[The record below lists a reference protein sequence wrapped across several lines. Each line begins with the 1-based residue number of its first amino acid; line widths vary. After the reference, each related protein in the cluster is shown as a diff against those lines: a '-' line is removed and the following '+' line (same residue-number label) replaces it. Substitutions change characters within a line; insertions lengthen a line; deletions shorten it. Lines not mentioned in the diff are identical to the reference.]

1 MKKINKYLFVMAV
14 AATGLLQSC
23 EDLEVPNENNPDF
36 DQVLATPADVET
48 VAASIYNTVFS
59 GEHRGDGVEAMLA
72 TAADHV
78 TCSWGNFG
86 MRDMSWEPRDMAWNN
101 SPAYANQGYSKYS
114 YDQWYSAIGSATDVL
129 TAIDINGMKVVI
141 GGVDETARSKAFAK
155 FGLGLAYGN
164 LALVFD
170 KAHVVDEKTTVEPVI
185 ETALPYQEV
194 AEVAIAYL
202 EEASALSDASF
213 EIPGSW
219 LGSSAPLS
227 SADFKKIINTS
238 IARILAYVP
247 RNKAELAA
255 VDWAKVQTY
264 ADNGITSDWIVE
276 MDGTTRWYFEAGDYL
291 TYPGWG
297 RTDMYV
303 ANLME
308 PSLPQHWDDVAT
320 FPHPAEPTN
329 PLDKRLEADFE
340 YMASNDFLA
349 ARGYYHYSAYR
360 HKRYDDIYTNSIGP
374 KPTVMQEENSLLRA
388 EARAYMGD
396 LSGAAAIINA
406 GSRVT
411 RGNMAPVGADL
422 AEIIDAIHHERHVE
436 LYTTGAGL
444 QFYEM
449 RKLDLLQTGT
459 PLHLPIPGR
468 TLELFGL
475 NQFYTFGTTA
485 KADGIGTS
493 NAGWR

>member
-1 MKKINKYLFVMAV
+1 MKKINKYLFVMAI
-14 AATGLLQSC
+14 AATGLLQGC
-23 EDLEVPNENNPDF
+23 EDLDVPNENNPDF

-59 GEHRGDGVEAMLA
+59 GEHRSNGVEAMLA

-101 SPAYANQGYSKYS
+101 SPAYSNQGQLKYS

-129 TAIDINGMKVVI
+129 TAIDINGMVVEV
-141 GGVDETARSKAFAK
+141 GGVDQTVRARAFAK

-185 ETALPYQEV
+185 ETALPYEEV
-194 AEVAIAYL
+194 ATVAIGYL
-202 EEASALSDASF
+202 EEALALSDASF

-219 LGSSAPLS
+219 MGSSTALS
-227 SADFKKIINTS
+227 SSDFKKIISTS
-238 IARILAYVP
+238 IARIMAYLP
-247 RNKAELAA
+247 RNSAELDA
-255 VDWAKVQTY
+255 VDWQRVMTL
-264 ADNGITSDWIVE
+264 ADNGLASDWIVE
-276 MDGTTRWYFEAGDYL
+276 MDGTSRWYFEAGDYL

-303 ANLME
+303 AHLME
-308 PSLPQHWDDVAT
+308 PSLPQHWEDDPT
-320 FPHPAEPTN
+320 FPHPAQPTD
-329 PLDKRLEADFE
+329 PMDHRLETDFQ

-349 ARGYYHYSAYR
+349 ARGYYHYSAFR
-360 HKRYDDIYTNSIGP
+360 FKRYDDIYTTTIGP
-374 KPTVMQEENSLLRA
+374 KATVMLEENNLLRA
-388 EARAYMGD
+388 EARAYTGD

-406 GSRVT
+406 GTRVSR
-411 RGNMAPVGADL
+411 GGLAPVSADL
-422 AEIIDAIHHERHVE
+422 DEVIDAIHHERHVE
-436 LYTTGAGL
+436 LYTTGFGI
-444 QFYEM
+444 QFFEM
-449 RKLDLLQTGT
+449 RKRDLLQEGT

-468 TLELFGL
+468 TLELFGVS
-475 NQFYTFGTTA
+475 NFYTFGTTA
-485 KADGIGTS
+485 NADGIGTS
-493 NAGWR
+493 NGGWR